1 MEKDQKSLI
10 NLHNLTIV
18 LNTVSIIALFLLSI
32 NFLLGISSLI
42 VITIINN
49 FLAEKRK
56 DLGTSLPNDII
67 KKLFK
72 RQVFANLFILLI
84 VLPLLLFPFPPSTP
98 DIMIIFLIAGFTL
111 IMCTVSYVEYRQ
123 GRSNY

>member
-1 MEKDQKSLI
+1 MEQDQKTLI
-10 NLHNLTIV
+10 KLHNLTIV
-18 LNTVSIIALFLLSI
+18 LNTISIIALFLLSV
-32 NFLLGISSLI
+32 NFLLGIISLI
-42 VITIINN
+42 VITIISN

-56 DLGTSLPNDII
+56 DLGTRLPNDNI
-67 KKLFK
+67 KKIFM
-72 RQVFANLFILLI
+72 RHVFAYLFILLI

-98 DIMIIFLIAGFTL
+98 DIMIIALIAGFTL

>member
-1 MEKDQKSLI
+1 MEKDQQSLI

-42 VITIINN
+42 LITIINN

-56 DLGTSLPNDII
+56 DLGASLPNDTI
-67 KKLFK
+67 KKMFM

-98 DIMIIFLIAGFTL
+98 NIIIISLIAGFTL
-111 IMCTVSYVEYRQ
+111 IMCTVSYVENRQ
-123 GRSNY
+123 CRCNN

>member
-1 MEKDQKSLI
+1 MEQDQKTVI
-10 NLHNLTIV
+10 KLHNLTIV
-18 LNTVSIIALFLLSI
+18 LNTVSIIALFLLSM

-49 FLAEKRK
+49 FLVEKRK
-56 DLGTSLPNDII
+56 DIGTKLPKDNI
-67 KKLFK
+67 KQIF
-72 RQVFANLFILLI
+72 RRHVFAYLFILLI

-98 DIMIIFLIAGFTL
+98 DIMIIALIAGFTL

>member
-1 MEKDQKSLI
+1 MEQDQKTVI
-10 NLHNLTIV
+10 KLHNLTIV

-56 DLGTSLPNDII
+56 DLGTSLPNDTI
-67 KKLFK
+67 KKMFE

-98 DIMIIFLIAGFTL
+98 DIIIISLIAGFTL